1 MRRHPLSRGRI
12 QHDADNQDHPI
23 TCAKEPGRVQ
33 VLFEGHSIATSDD
46 VLVLREAGHD
56 PVRYFPRDH
65 VAMPFLRK
73 TDKVTHCP
81 YKGEAS
87 YYTIMRDRQIIENA
101 IWSYENPLPGVSQIA
116 GRLAFYPEH
125 FDFQVGAQSASDTEA
140 ADHGHPE
147 AANAPARGVD
157 AARSFAPTGGSADR
171 RRRRGGQTHRQ
182 RFRRQPGRAL
192 GRQCLHARRR
202 GLGRRRHPRGRPRTV
217 AKPYEGTGS
226 I

>member
-1 MRRHPLSRGRI
+1 MAAAH
-12 QHDADNQDHPI
+12 QDHPI

-46 VLVLREAGHD
+46 VLVLREDGRE

-65 VAMPFLRK
+65 VAMAFLKK

-81 YKGEAS
+81 YKGQAS
-87 YYTIMRDRQIIENA
+87 YYTIMRDRQIIEDA
-101 IWSYENPLPGVSQIA
+101 VWSYEDPLPGMGQIA

-140 ADHGHPE
+140 ADHGRLE
-147 AANAPARGVD
+147 
-157 AARSFAPTGGSADR
+157 AARSFAPANPQGVDEVVRHTDSGSGASQAEHWDANVSMPDDEAWEGDDIR
-171 RRRRGGQTHRQ
+171 EEG
-182 RFRRQPGRAL
+182 PPA
-192 GRQCLHARRR
+192 
-202 GLGRRRHPRGRPRTV
+202 V
-217 AKPYEGTGS
+217 SKPYEGTGS

>member
-1 MRRHPLSRGRI
+1 MN
-12 QHDADNQDHPI
+12 ADNQDHPI

-73 TDKVTHCP
+73 TDKVTYCP

-101 IWSYENPLPGVSQIA
+101 IWSYENPLPGVGQIA

-140 ADHGHPE
+140 ADRGHPE

-157 AARSFAPTGGSADR
+157 AARSFAPAGGSADR
-171 RRRRGGQTHRQ
+171 DVDEVVKHTDSGSGASQATHWDANVSMPDDEAWEGDDIREEGPAQ
-182 RFRRQPGRAL
+182 I
-192 GRQCLHARRR
+192 
-202 GLGRRRHPRGRPRTV
+202 

>member
-1 MRRHPLSRGRI
+1 M
-12 QHDADNQDHPI
+12 DANAADHPI

-46 VLVLREAGHD
+46 VIVLREAGHE
-56 PVRYFPRDH
+56 PVRYFPREH
-65 VAMPFLRK
+65 VAMAFLQK

-81 YKGEAS
+81 YKGDAS
-87 YYTIMRDRQIIENA
+87 YYTIMRDRQIVENA
-101 IWSYENPLPGVSQIA
+101 IWSYETPLPGVSQIA

-140 ADHGHPE
+140 RDHGRPQ
-147 AANAPARGVD
+147 AANAAPLSNGRPDD
-157 AARSFAPTGGSADR
+157 AERSFAPSDDSM
-171 RRRRGGQTHRQ
+171 
-182 RFRRQPGRAL
+182 GRA
-192 GRQCLHARRR
+192 GVDEVV
-202 GLGRRRHPRGRPRTV
+202 RHTDSGSGASQAEHWDANVSMPDDEAWEGDDIREDGPETV

>member
-1 MRRHPLSRGRI
+1 M
-12 QHDADNQDHPI
+12 DANAADHPI

-46 VLVLREAGHD
+46 VLVLREAGHE
-56 PVRYFPRDH
+56 PVRYFPREH
-65 VAMPFLRK
+65 VAMAFLQK

-81 YKGEAS
+81 YKSEAS

-140 ADHGHPE
+140 RDHGRPQ
-147 AANAPARGVD
+147 AANAAPLSNGRPDD
-157 AARSFAPTGGSADR
+157 AERSFAPSHDSM
-171 RRRRGGQTHRQ
+171 
-182 RFRRQPGRAL
+182 GRA
-192 GRQCLHARRR
+192 GVDEVV
-202 GLGRRRHPRGRPRTV
+202 RHTDSGSGASQAEHWDANVSMPDDEAWEGDDIREDGPETV

>member
-1 MRRHPLSRGRI
+1 M
-12 QHDADNQDHPI
+12 DANTSDHPI
-23 TCAKEPGRVQ
+23 SCAKEPGRVQ

-46 VLVLREAGHD
+46 VLLLREAGHE
-56 PVRYFPRDH
+56 PVRYFPREH
-65 VAMPFLRK
+65 VAMAFLRK

-101 IWSYENPLPGVSQIA
+101 IWSYENPLPGMSRIA

-125 FDFQVGAQSASDTEA
+125 FDFQVGAQSASDTAA
-140 ADHGHPE
+140 ADHGRP
-147 AANAPARGVD
+147 G
-157 AARSFAPTGGSADR
+157 AARSFAPAGEAADR
-171 RRRRGGQTHRQ
+171 
-182 RFRRQPGRAL
+182 AEVDDVV
-192 GRQCLHARRR
+192 LHTDSGSGSSQGDHWQANVSMPDDEAWEGDDIREDAS
-202 GLGRRRHPRGRPRTV
+202 PRV

>member
-1 MRRHPLSRGRI
+1 M
-12 QHDADNQDHPI
+12 DANAADHPI

-46 VLVLREAGHD
+46 VIVLREAGHE
-56 PVRYFPRDH
+56 PVRYFPREH
-65 VAMPFLRK
+65 VAMAFLQK

-140 ADHGHPE
+140 RDHGRPQ
-147 AANAPARGVD
+147 AANAAPLSNGRPDKPG
-157 AARSFAPTGGSADR
+157 RSFAPTDDSTRRAGVDEVVRHTDSGSGASQAEHWDANVSMPDDETWEGDDIR
-171 RRRRGGQTHRQ
+171 EDG
-182 RFRRQPGRAL
+182 PA
-192 GRQCLHARRR
+192 
-202 GLGRRRHPRGRPRTV
+202 TV

>member
-1 MRRHPLSRGRI
+1 M
-12 QHDADNQDHPI
+12 DATHQDHPI

-46 VLVLREAGHD
+46 VLVLREEGHD
-56 PVRYFPRDH
+56 PVRYFPREH
-65 VAMPFLRK
+65 VAMAFLKK

-81 YKGEAS
+81 HKGQAS

-101 IWSYENPLPGVSQIA
+101 VWSYEDPLPGMGQIA

-140 ADHGHPE
+140 LEHGRTE
-147 AANAPARGVD
+147 AANAPGSNGRPDSGWASAQGRG
-157 AARSFAPTGGSADR
+157 AERSFAPGVDEVVRHTDSGSGASQAEHWDANVSMPDDEAWEGDDIREDR
-171 RRRRGGQTHRQ
+171 
-182 RFRRQPGRAL
+182 P
-192 GRQCLHARRR
+192 
-202 GLGRRRHPRGRPRTV
+202 PTV

>member
-1 MRRHPLSRGRI
+1 M
-12 QHDADNQDHPI
+12 DATQQDHRI

-46 VLVLREAGHD
+46 VLVLREEGYE
-56 PVRYFPRDH
+56 PVRYFPREH
-65 VAMPFLRK
+65 VAMAFLRK

-81 YKGEAS
+81 YKGQAS

-101 IWSYENPLPGVSQIA
+101 IWSYEDPLPGMGRIA

-125 FDFQVGAQSASDTEA
+125 FEFQVGAQSASDTEA
-140 ADHGHPE
+140 ADHGRPE
-147 AANAPARGVD
+147 AANAPARGVG
-157 AARSFAPTGGSADR
+157 AARSFAPADPSGVDEVVRHTDSGSGASQAEHWEANVSMPDDEAWEGDDIR
-171 RRRRGGQTHRQ
+171 EEG
-182 RFRRQPGRAL
+182 P
-192 GRQCLHARRR
+192 
-202 GLGRRRHPRGRPRTV
+202 PSV